1 MEINLLMRVFRGQQ
15 ITQPSKIKSFKII
28 QKRDQKVI
36 SWLGTLIFHLINM
49 FELFKA

>member
-28 QKRDQKVI
+28 QK
-36 SWLGTLIFHLINM
+36 LGIKKSFLGL
-49 FELFKA
+49 EL